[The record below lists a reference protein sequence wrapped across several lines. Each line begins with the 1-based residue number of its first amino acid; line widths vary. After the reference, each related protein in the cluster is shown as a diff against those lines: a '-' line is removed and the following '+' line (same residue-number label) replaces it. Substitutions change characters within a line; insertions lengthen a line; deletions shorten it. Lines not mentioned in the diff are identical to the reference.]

1 MRYPLSFVAADMG
14 GTLARVS
21 THIMNQFSLT
31 KSQYDQIRSLI
42 GQVRRFNTDPEASCR
57 DPWARIILKGQV
69 TRIFSRVIPSDLT
82 ALGTFLKLSSEHCE
96 ILEHMGATVVPVLP
110 TLLKTV
116 GHVRPRF
123 VLSAW
128 MRDQNPSMQERT
140 RLHESVES
148 LFKEINAHCKV
159 LSRVER
165 SFRDYWEL
173 RNIFAVRDISLISS
187 VGLTGAFRHTDIFR
201 NLLSSTRL
209 L

>member
-21 THIMNQFSLT
+21 THTMNRFPLT
-31 KSQYDQIRSLI
+31 KIHHDQIRSLV
-42 GQVRRFNTDPEASCR
+42 GQVRRFHMDPEASCR
-57 DPWARIILKGQV
+57 DPWARISLKGQV

-82 ALGTFLKLSSEHCE
+82 ALGTFLELSSEHCE
-96 ILEHMGATVVPVLP
+96 ILEHMGATAVPVLP

-116 GHVRPRF
+116 GRVRPRF
-123 VLSAW
+123 VISAW
-128 MRDQNPSMQERT
+128 MRDQNPSMQERN

-173 RNIFAVRDISLISS
+173 RSIFAVRGFSLTSFVS
-187 VGLTGAFRHTDIFR
+187 LTGAFRHTDTFR
-201 NLLSSTRL
+201 SFLSSTHL